1 MPPDTNT
8 LVVPDVMDA
17 ARANALLAVLGRTDI
32 LMPGD
37 ALPPFFHQIYFWDA
51 QPPARLGRDGHPAV
65 GQGLIPDTGLPRRM
79 WAGGTLGFTA
89 QVVLGRPAEKR
100 SRVVSVTHKTG
111 RSGPLCF
118 VTLQHDIWQDGQ
130 CRITETQD
138 LVYRNDPGPKAPA
151 PQKVLSGDMPEATRT
166 CCYSPTD
173 LFRYSALTFNGHR
186 IHYDLDYARK
196 TEGYEGLV
204 VHAPLLAQEL
214 LLWAQDMYLP
224 CGQFTFRAVAP
235 VMHNETVTLCR
246 RDTAL
251 WVAGRDGR
259 LCLRADIQ
267 A

>member
-1 MPPDTNT
+1 MPQDNPDH
-8 LVVPDVMDA
+8 VVSDVMDP
-17 ARANALLAVLGRTDI
+17 ARANALLAMLGRPAT
-32 LMPGD
+32 LAPGD

-65 GQGLIPDTGLPRRM
+65 GQGLIPDPGLPRRM
-79 WAGGTLGFTA
+79 WAGGTLGFA
-89 QVVLGRPAEKR
+89 APVVLGQPAEKR

-118 VTLQHDIWQDGQ
+118 VTLQHDIWQDGR
-130 CRITETQD
+130 CRVTETQD
-138 LVYRNDPGPKAPA
+138 LVYRNDPDPKARA
-151 PQKVLSGDMPEATRT
+151 PQPPWPEHRAEDRLERRFT
-166 CCYSPTD
+166 PTD

-186 IHYDLDYARK
+186 IHYDLDYARN

-204 VHAPLLAQEL
+204 VHAPLLVQEL
-214 LLWAQDMYLP
+214 LLWAQDIHLP
-224 CGQFTFRAVAP
+224 CGQFSFRAVAP
-235 VMHNETVTLCR
+235 VMHGETVTLCR

-259 LCLRADIQ
+259 LCLKADTE